1 MSNVEN
7 KLYPEVS
14 AGGYC
19 RVDHRMEYIV
29 RAMFRQV
36 NALLNSEMTV
46 LEYGAGHGKWQN
58 DPVILRRNLGN
69 FVGRCAKVV
78 ACDVDPA
85 VQRNP
90 QADVLLLL
98 EPSGRL
104 PVADASFDLISAF
117 SVFEHVEDAESVAAE
132 LTRVLKPGG
141 WICAW
146 TPRRSVGAEAL
157 AQSCVELGWRH
168 REEENSFIP
177 VYRMNTRSKLRQLF
191 PQTHFRHYSYTYD
204 GQPFY
209 HSDSVLLARFW
220 QFVFWVRWTR
230 IDDAHPSTVV
240 RVAFLQTRRGR
251 CI

>member
-1 MSNVEN
+1 MSSIEN
-7 KLYPEVS
+7 RLYPEVS

-19 RVDHRMEYIV
+19 RCDHRIEYIV
-29 RAMFRQV
+29 RV

-78 ACDVDPA
+78 ACDIDPA
-85 VQRNP
+85 VHRNP
-90 QADVLLLL
+90 QANVLLLL

-141 WICAW
+141 WVCAW
-146 TPRRSVGAEAL
+146 TPNKWGYVGIGARL
-157 AQSCVELGWRH
+157 VPKRLHKVVLSLVERH
-168 REEENSFIP
+168 REEEDSFIP
-177 VYRMNTRSKLRQLF
+177 VYRMNTRSKLRRLF
-191 PQTHFRHYSYTYD
+191 PQTNFRHYSYTYD

-209 HSDSVLLARFW
+209 HGDSVLLARLW
-220 QFVFWVRWTR
+220 QFVFWVTPPPFK
-230 IDDAHPSTVV
+230 AFYMV
-240 RVAFLQTRRGR
+240 FLQKNA
-251 CI
+251 